1 MPKLSRV
8 FILFIMF
15 RIKVLGLDIYGCR
28 EALERLD
35 DYTDRELA
43 PDETEKVAQHLK
55 LCHECARKFNF
66 ESELVNGLREKIES
80 AQTPETGEV
89 SALKSRIV
97 ARLSAEQAA
106 NDQAK

>member
-1 MPKLSRV
+1 
-8 FILFIMF
+8 MF

-55 LCHECARKFNF
+55 LCHECARKFKF

-80 AQTPETGEV
+80 VQAPDSGEV
-89 SALKSRIV
+89 NALKTRIS
-97 ARLSAEQAA
+97 ARLSAERAA
-106 NDQAK
+106 DEAAE

>member
-1 MPKLSRV
+1 
-8 FILFIMF
+8 MF

-55 LCHECARKFNF
+55 LCHECARKFKF

-80 AQTPETGEV
+80 VQVPATGEV
-89 SALKSRIV
+89 NALKTHIA
-97 ARLSAEQAA
+97 ARLAAEKAA
-106 NDQAK
+106 DEAAE

>member
-1 MPKLSRV
+1 
-8 FILFIMF
+8 MF

-55 LCHECARKFNF
+55 LCHECARKFKF

-80 AQTPETGEV
+80 VQAPDNGEV
-89 SALKSRIV
+89 NALKTRIS
-97 ARLSAEQAA
+97 ARLSAERAA
-106 NDQAK
+106 DEAAE